1 MRKLILLFAL
11 AWPALSAWG
20 NGYTYRASI
29 TIDNTKVSG
38 VDDLTNFPVLIS
50 DTYDGTGGEPDLRDT
65 GNGGGV
71 QSSNGWDIRFETTSG
86 AQLDHELETYTNTT
100 GLIVAWVEVGTVDH
114 DDNTV
119 IYMFYGKSGLGATE
133 ENITGTWNSAY
144 LGVWHLNE
152 TTGQHH
158 DATSN
163 DNDSTTV
170 TVTTQGTATGQVDG
184 ADTFAG
190 ASNNRVTLPNIPLTT
205 ALTLQAWVYPTAFGS
220 WAKILNKAHTSNVA
234 PYMNYSL
241 SNNDASPPKVRGEI
255 AVSGTSCQI
264 LSTTALTL
272 STWTFAVF
280 TWDGTNMNIYLDGS
294 SDAAPVAQ
302 EGPID
307 TIAQVT
313 EIGYNTVYVAQDWT
327 GDIDEAR
334 ISNVARSA
342 DWITTEYNN
351 QNSPGTF
358 YSMGSPG
365 TSGGAARVYAAIVM

>member
-205 ALTLQAWVYPTAFGS
+205 ALTDTAVEGEWHAITKDDTSEENTDTAVAVSTSWVKLRINFDSGTIKFYIDGT
-220 WAKILNKAHTSNVA
+220 LKATHTTYLATSNLCPALYIKQLAEAEVKA
-234 PYMNYSL
+234 VTV
-241 SNNDASPPKVRGEI
+241 DA
-255 AVSGTSCQI
+255 
-264 LSTTALTL
+264 
-272 STWTFAVF
+272 FYF
-280 TWDGTNMNIYLDGS
+280 T
-294 SDAAPVAQ
+294 Q
-302 EGPID
+302 
-307 TIAQVT
+307 TIS
-313 EIGYNTVYVAQDWT
+313 
-327 GDIDEAR
+327 R
-334 ISNVARSA
+334 
-342 DWITTEYNN
+342 
-351 QNSPGTF
+351 
-358 YSMGSPG
+358 
-365 TSGGAARVYAAIVM
+365 